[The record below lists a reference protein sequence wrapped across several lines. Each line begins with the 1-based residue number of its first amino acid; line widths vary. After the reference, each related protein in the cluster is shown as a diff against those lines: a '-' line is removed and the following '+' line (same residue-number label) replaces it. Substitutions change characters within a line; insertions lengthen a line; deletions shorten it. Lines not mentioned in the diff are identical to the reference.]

1 MTEEGE
7 ILESE
12 ILQKLFSLTARE
24 EKLLAVPVLVKQQ
37 LRTLTSNQIESVM
50 QRNLTKNSKFFNDEF
65 DKLDKWAEDMKL
77 SLEKEIK
84 DIDAELKLR
93 KAEARKVME
102 LAQKVEEQ
110 RLIKE
115 LEKKRNEK
123 RRKLFESQDE
133 IDNRK
138 EKLLSEIETRLKQKT
153 SEELLFI
160 IRWEL
165 T

>member
-1 MTEEGE
+1 MM
-7 ILESE
+7 L
-12 ILQKLFSLTARE
+12 
-24 EKLLAVPVLVKQQ
+24 
-37 LRTLTSNQIESVM
+37 
-50 QRNLTKNSKFFNDEF
+50 
-65 DKLDKWAEDMKL
+65 
-77 SLEKEIK
+77 EIK